1 VGKYLEYL
9 RISFLNI
16 FAFRARYY
24 VGIVTYI
31 IYIAIYYSIW
41 KAIYAQALSI
51 DGISPGQMTTYVAVG
66 WISRSFFFNN
76 LDRDIE
82 RKVVDGSLGMDLLK
96 PVDFQAMAYARTLGE
111 ILFRLVLFALPTAVV
126 AVVLFPVAPPVSV
139 TAGVAFVLSSLMA
152 ALIYTNI
159 NFMIGTLAVPFKNI
173 EGIAYAKQN
182 LLLFLSGLVVPFD
195 LLPPSLAAVLKVLP
209 FASISYLPL
218 NVYLGRVTGAEL
230 AASLGVQ
237 AVWVVVLFLVARG
250 LWSLCTR
257 RIVIQGG

>member
-1 VGKYLEYL
+1 MAKYLEYL

-16 FAFRARYY
+16 FAYRARYY

-41 KAIYAQALSI
+41 KAIYDHSPSI
-51 DGISPGQMTTYVAVG
+51 DGLSPGQMTTYVAVG

-76 LDRDIE
+76 LDREIE
-82 RKVVDGSLGMDLLK
+82 RRVVDGSLAMDLLK
-96 PVDFQAMAYARTLGE
+96 PIDFQAMAYARTFGE
-111 ILFRLVLFALPTAVV
+111 MLFRLVLFALPTSVV
-126 AVVLFPVAPPVSV
+126 AVMIFPVAPPASV
-139 TAGVAFVLSSLMA
+139 PAAVAFVASSLMA

-159 NFMIGTLAVPFKNI
+159 NFMIGSLAVPLKNI

-195 LLPPSLAAVLKVLP
+195 LLPAWIGGVLKVLP
-209 FASISYLPL
+209 FAAISYLPL
-218 NVYLGRVTGAEL
+218 NIYLGRVTGGDL
-230 AASLGVQ
+230 AVSLAVQ
-237 AVWVVVLFLVARG
+237 AAWAVGLLVAARG
-250 LWSLCTR
+250 LWNLFTR